1 MDKLLTA
8 LDKMLEVLSNLA
20 DVMMAEQ
27 QQLSAG
33 QVNSSL
39 LQRITEDKSSL
50 LATLN
55 FIEQLR
61 RDAEKEAGLYSP
73 YSLQPEMARRWAAIQ
88 EQTVKLRD
96 TNLHN
101 GLLLNHQI
109 GFTEQALAVLKPHQT
124 QKFYGPDGQATSSS
138 FISRKV

>member
-1 MDKLLTA
+1 MDKLQNA
-8 LDKMLEVLSNLA
+8 LDKMLEVLSSLA
-20 DVMMAEQ
+20 DVMNAEQ
-27 QQLSAG
+27 EQLSAG

-55 FIEQLR
+55 FLEEMR
-61 RDAEKEAGLYSP
+61 RDAEKASGMHVP
-73 YSLQPEMARRWAAIQ
+73 YSQHPELARRWSAIQ

-101 GLLLNHQI
+101 GMLLNHQI
-109 GFTEQALAVLKPHQT
+109 SHNEQALEVLKPYQS
-124 QKFYGPDGQATSSS
+124 QKFYGPDGHAITSTLV
-138 FISRKV
+138 SRKA

>member
-1 MDKLLTA
+1 TKLLNA
-8 LDKMLEVLSNLA
+8 LDKMLEVLKSLA
-20 DVMMAEQ
+20 DVMAAEQ
-27 QQLSAG
+27 QQLSSG
-33 QVNSSL
+33 QINSSL

-55 FIEQLR
+55 FLEQLR
-61 RDAEKEAGLYSP
+61 RDAEKEVGLHAP
-73 YSLQPEMARRWAAIQ
+73 YSGQSDMARRWAAVQ

-101 GLLLNHQI
+101 GMLLNHQI
-109 GFTEQALAVLKPHQT
+109 TFTEKAIEVLKPYQT
-124 QKFYGPDGQATSSS
+124 QSFYGPNGQATSSS

>member
-1 MDKLLTA
+1 MNKLLTA
-8 LDKMLEVLSNLA
+8 LDKMLEVLASLA
-20 DVMMAEQ
+20 DVMTSEQ
-27 QQLSAG
+27 QQLSGG
-33 QVNSSL
+33 QINSSL

-55 FIEQLR
+55 FLEQLR
-61 RDAEKEAGLYSP
+61 RDAEKEAGLHAP
-73 YSLQPEMARRWAAIQ
+73 YSLNPEMARRWAAIQ
-88 EQTVKLRD
+88 EQTMKLRD

-109 GFTEQALAVLKPHQT
+109 GFTGQALEVLRPHQT
-124 QKFYGPDGQATSSS
+124 QKFYGPDGQATANA

>member
-1 MDKLLTA
+1 MQKLLTS
-8 LDKMLEVLSNLA
+8 LDKMLEVLTSLA

-27 QQLSAG
+27 QQLSGG
-33 QVNSSL
+33 QINSSL

-61 RDAEKEAGLYSP
+61 RDAEKEAGVHAP
-73 YSLQPEMARRWAAIQ
+73 YSRNPELARRWSSIQ

-101 GLLLNHQI
+101 GLLLNHQMD
-109 GFTEQALAVLKPHQT
+109 FNAQALQVLKPHQT

>member
-1 MDKLLTA
+1 MDKLQNA
-8 LDKMLEVLSNLA
+8 LDKMLEVLSSLA
-20 DVMMAEQ
+20 DVMNAEQ
-27 QQLSAG
+27 EQLSAG

-55 FIEQLR
+55 FLEDMR
-61 RDAEKEAGLYSP
+61 RDAEKVTGMHVP
-73 YSLQPEMARRWAAIQ
+73 YSQHPALARRWAAIQ

-101 GLLLNHQI
+101 GMLLNHQI
-109 GFTEQALAVLKPHQT
+109 SHNEHALQVLKPYQS
-124 QKFYGPDGQATSSS
+124 QKFYGPDGHAVTRAPV
-138 FISRKV
+138 SRKA

>member
-1 MDKLLTA
+1 MEKLLTA
-8 LDKMLEVLSNLA
+8 LNKMLEVLTSLA
-20 DVMMAEQ
+20 DVMTAEQ
-27 QQLSAG
+27 QQLSG
-33 QVNSSL
+33 GHINSSL

-55 FIEQLR
+55 FIEQMR
-61 RDAEKEAGLYSP
+61 RDAEKESGLFAP
-73 YSLQPEMARRWAAIQ
+73 YSRQPDMARRWAAIQ

-124 QKFYGPDGQATSSS
+124 QKFYGPDGQARSSS
-138 FISRKV
+138 FISRKI

>member
-1 MDKLLTA
+1 MNKLLTA
-8 LDKMLEVLSNLA
+8 LDKMLEVLASLA
-20 DVMMAEQ
+20 DVMTSEQ
-27 QQLSAG
+27 QQLSGG
-33 QVNSSL
+33 QINSSL

-55 FIEQLR
+55 FLEQLR
-61 RDAEKEAGLYSP
+61 RDAEKEAGLHAP
-73 YSLQPEMARRWAAIQ
+73 YSRNPEMGRRWAAIQ
-88 EQTVKLRD
+88 EQTMKLRD

-109 GFTEQALAVLKPHQT
+109 GFTEQALEVLRPHQT
-124 QKFYGPDGQATSSS
+124 QKFYGPDGQATSNA

>member
-1 MDKLLTA
+1 MQKLLTA
-8 LDKMLEVLSNLA
+8 LDKMLEVLNSLA
-20 DVMMAEQ
+20 DVMTAEQ
-27 QQLSAG
+27 QQLSGG
-33 QVNSSL
+33 QINSSL

-55 FIEQLR
+55 FIEQMR
-61 RDAEKEAGLYSP
+61 RDAEKEAGLHAP
-73 YSLQPEMARRWAAIQ
+73 YSLNPDMARRWAAIQ

-109 GFTEQALAVLKPHQT
+109 SFTGQALEVLKPHQT
-124 QKFYGPDGQATSSS
+124 QKFYGPDGQATTSS
-138 FISRKV
+138 FISRKA

>member
-1 MDKLLTA
+1 MQKLLTA
-8 LDKMLEVLSNLA
+8 LDKMLEVLTHLA
-20 DVMMAEQ
+20 EVMTAEQ
-27 QQLSAG
+27 QQLSGG
-33 QVNSSL
+33 QINSSL

-50 LATLN
+50 LATLD
-55 FIEQLR
+55 FIEQMR
-61 RDAEKEAGLYSP
+61 RDAEKEAGLHAP
-73 YSLQPEMARRWAAIQ
+73 YSLNPEMAQRWAAIQ

-109 GFTEQALAVLKPHQT
+109 GFTAQALEVLKPHQT
-124 QKFYGPDGQATSSS
+124 QKFYGPDGQATSSG

>member
-1 MDKLLTA
+1 MDKLLNA

-27 QQLSAG
+27 QQLSGG

-61 RDAEKEAGLYSP
+61 RDAEKEAGLHAP
-73 YSLQPEMARRWAAIQ
+73 YSLRPEMAKRWAAIQ

-109 GFTEQALAVLKPHQT
+109 GFTEQALEVLKPHQT
-124 QKFYGPDGQATSSS
+124 QKFYGPDGQATSSG

>member
-1 MDKLLTA
+1 MTKLLNA
-8 LDKMLEVLSNLA
+8 LDKMLEVLKSLS
-20 DVMMAEQ
+20 DVMAAEQ
-27 QQLSAG
+27 QQLSSG
-33 QVNSSL
+33 QINSSL

-55 FIEQLR
+55 FLEQLR
-61 RDAEKEAGLYSP
+61 RDAEKEAGFHAP
-73 YSLQPEMARRWAAIQ
+73 YSGQPEMARRWAALQ

-101 GLLLNHQI
+101 GMLLNHQI
-109 GFTEQALAVLKPHQT
+109 TFTEKAIEVLKPYQT
-124 QKFYGPDGQATSSS
+124 QKFYGPNGQATSSG

>member
-1 MDKLLTA
+1 MDKLLNA

-27 QQLSAG
+27 QQLSGG

-61 RDAEKEAGLYSP
+61 RDAEKEAGLHAP
-73 YSLQPEMARRWAAIQ
+73 YSLQPEMAKRWAAIQ

-109 GFTEQALAVLKPHQT
+109 GFTEQALEVLKPHQT
-124 QKFYGPDGQATSSS
+124 QKFYGPDGQATSSG

>member
-1 MDKLLTA
+1 MDKLQNA
-8 LDKMLEVLSNLA
+8 LDKMLEVLSSLA
-20 DVMMAEQ
+20 DVMNAEQ
-27 QQLSAG
+27 EQLSAG

-55 FIEQLR
+55 FLEEMR
-61 RDAEKEAGLYSP
+61 RDAEKASGMHVP
-73 YSLQPEMARRWAAIQ
+73 YSQHPPLARRWSSIQ

-101 GLLLNHQI
+101 GMLLNHQI
-109 GFTEQALAVLKPHQT
+109 SHNEHALQVLKPYLS
-124 QKFYGPDGQATSSS
+124 QKFYGPDGHAINNASV
-138 FISRKV
+138 SRKA

>member
-1 MDKLLTA
+1 MQKLLTA
-8 LDKMLEVLSNLA
+8 LNKMLEVLNSLA
-20 DVMMAEQ
+20 DVMTAEQ
-27 QQLSAG
+27 QQLSGG
-33 QVNSSL
+33 QINSSL

-55 FIEQLR
+55 FIEQMR
-61 RDAEKEAGLYSP
+61 RDAEKEAGLHAP
-73 YSLQPEMARRWAAIQ
+73 YSLNPDMARRWAAIQ

-109 GFTEQALAVLKPHQT
+109 GFTEQALEVLKPHQT
-124 QKFYGPDGQATSSS
+124 QKFYGPDGQATTSS
-138 FISRKV
+138 FISRKA